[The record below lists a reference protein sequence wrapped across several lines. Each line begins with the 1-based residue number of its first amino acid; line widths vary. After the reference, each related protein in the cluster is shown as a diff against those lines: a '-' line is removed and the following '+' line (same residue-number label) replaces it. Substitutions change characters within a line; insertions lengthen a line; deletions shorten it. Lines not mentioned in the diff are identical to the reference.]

1 VNIVL
6 KQSPLRQTRLLLM
19 LKMQEWDKT
28 NFLVNLAGHYANCDR
43 LRSSGVIQVDRR
55 TPQGEMIS
63 GFVDNVDGTGTDVD
77 SVNGY
82 IRSLVSRWTSGRTY
96 NLMVSHNITRNS
108 SVDDICWTGKR

>member
-1 VNIVL
+1 
-6 KQSPLRQTRLLLM
+6 
-19 LKMQEWDKT
+19 
-28 NFLVNLAGHYANCDR
+28 
-43 LRSSGVIQVDRR
+43 
-55 TPQGEMIS
+55 
-63 GFVDNVDGTGTDVD
+63 VDNVDGTGTDVD